1 MPVEQR
7 LVVMSVS
14 IPCGIAV
21 RMTVAQIKS
30 GRRLLK
36 IVAMAYVVQAAAAFI
51 IGFTLPF
58 LRYFG
63 VW

>member
-1 MPVEQR
+1 MAQ
-7 LVVMSVS
+7 
-14 IPCGIAV
+14 
-21 RMTVAQIKS
+21 TVS

-36 IVAMAYVVQAAAAFI
+36 IVAVAYIIQVAVGVA

>member
-1 MPVEQR
+1 V
-7 LVVMSVS
+7 
-14 IPCGIAV
+14 G
-21 RMTVAQIKS
+21 AQILT

-36 IVAMAYVVQAAAAFI
+36 IVAIAYIAQAAAAFA

>member
-1 MPVEQR
+1 M
-7 LVVMSVS
+7 
-14 IPCGIAV
+14 
-21 RMTVAQIKS
+21 S

-36 IVAMAYVVQAAAAFI
+36 IVAVAYIVQAATAFA